1 MKNLN
6 RTATKVF
13 CTLLER
19 TNAISHKFLSE
30 GFMPLTLSK
39 MSPLHGEGGKHTADL
54 YQLAH
59 TFLQYGDTMH
69 DPAMD
74 FIVMGYTKGCDPTT
88 VIICPASFRQDTT
101 GHYSESVRFNGS
113 TFGGYYPRE
122 QADQTYFANIWLRN
136 IKEQGFL
143 Q

>member
-6 RTATKVF
+6 QSATKGF
-13 CTLLER
+13 CTLLDKANNSFHEF
-19 TNAISHKFLSE
+19 KSE
-30 GFMPLTLSK
+30 GFMPLILSK
-39 MSPLHGEGGKHTADL
+39 VGPLHGDGETHTADI

-74 FIVMGYTKGCDPTT
+74 FIVMGYAKGCNPKT

-101 GHYSESVRFNGS
+101 GHYRESVRFNGRS
-113 TFGGYYPRE
+113 FGGFYPRE

-136 IKEQGFL
+136 IKQQGFL